1 MSTMWKSDFDVVYG
15 VSMQIISTVTS
26 WAGGDELEGVGI
38 IGEPHLTNILT
49 HLIPRDAFPRKKT
62 AWDLQ
67 IWTVEVGKRRMGG
80 RGKGGHSKIPSHS

>member
-1 MSTMWKSDFDVVYG
+1 M
-15 VSMQIISTVTS
+15 SMQIISTVTS

-67 IWTVEVGKRRMGG
+67 I
-80 RGKGGHSKIPSHS
+80 